1 LVFYPTLALK
11 LGANCF
17 SMSKDSQSQTK
28 KFKFWQNILL
38 GLLSILIFFLI
49 GEAVIRI
56 SGAGSNP
63 KNLHFLLNPE
73 LSYPQFYLKDK
84 TLFWKFRPNQT
95 IKSNFF
101 VEGVY
106 QINSYGLR
114 DLEFSKEK
122 RAGTFRVICLGN
134 SCTFG
139 WRVKSDE
146 TYPKQLE
153 KLLNED
159 LDYKKYEVINGGV
172 TGYSSFQG
180 KRFLREQI
188 LKYKPDIITICYGW
202 NDLLPAAF
210 GIEDKNQKMAPQIFL
225 DIQNLLGQTELYR
238 FIRGLI
244 LSRFQVK
251 KTGSSSE
258 MLPRV
263 SPEDFV
269 NNLLEI
275 ALIASQENIPV
286 IFLTTPIASLEAF
299 WGPGKVSKTHQW
311 HQVYNN
317 VILNLP
323 LSSGAYLIDVA
334 ALFEN
339 RKDVYDNPQDDFIHY
354 NSAGHKL
361 IAENLYNFLE
371 QNKLIYK
378 QAALTLK

>member
-1 LVFYPTLALK
+1 
-11 LGANCF
+11 
-17 SMSKDSQSQTK
+17 MSKDSQSQTK
-28 KFKFWQNILL
+28 EFKFWQNIIL

-49 GEAVIRI
+49 AEAVLRI

-63 KNLHFLLNPE
+63 RNLNFLLNPE

-84 TLFWKFRPNQT
+84 NLFWRFRPNQT
-95 IKSNFF
+95 IQSDFF

-114 DLEFSKEK
+114 DVKYSKEK
-122 RAGTFRVICLGN
+122 PAGTFRVICLGN

-139 WRVKSDE
+139 WRVKLEE

-153 KLLNED
+153 KLLNTD
-159 LDYKKYEVINGGV
+159 LDYKKYEVINAGV

-180 KRFLREQI
+180 KRFLRDQI
-188 LKYKPDIITICYGW
+188 LKLKPDLITVCYGW

-210 GIEDKNQKMAPQIFL
+210 GIEDRNQKMAPQIFL
-225 DIQNLLGQTELYR
+225 DIQNLLGQTEVYR
-238 FIRGLI
+238 FIRGLV

-251 KTGSSSE
+251 KTGNSSE
-258 MLPRV
+258 MIPRV
-263 SPEDFV
+263 SPQDFL

-275 ALIASQENIPV
+275 SLIANQENVPL

-299 WGPGKVSKTHQW
+299 WGAGKVSKTHQW

-317 VILNLP
+317 IILNLP
-323 LSSGAYLIDVA
+323 LSSDAYIFDAA

-339 RKDVYDNPQDDFIHY
+339 RKNVYDKPQDDFIHY
-354 NSAGHKL
+354 NSIGHRL
-361 IAENLYNFLE
+361 IAENLDNFLVV
-371 QNKLIYK
+371 NKLIFK
-378 QAALTLK
+378 QPALTLK